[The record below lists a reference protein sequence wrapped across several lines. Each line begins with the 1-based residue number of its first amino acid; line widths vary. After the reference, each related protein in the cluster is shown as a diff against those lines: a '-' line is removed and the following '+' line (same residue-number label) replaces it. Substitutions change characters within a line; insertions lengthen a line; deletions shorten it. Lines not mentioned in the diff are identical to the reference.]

1 MFSRLSRK
9 KVFFQASLKGI
20 FALTLFFMCVPEV
33 GDALDITVSPS
44 GSNNDETIIN
54 NALDAVYNAGGGKV
68 YLMSGTYQLT
78 GRINMKSGVHLQGE
92 SAANTILRA
101 GPNTG
106 GSVSGKTTD
115 GWIYCISLT
124 NIEISNLAFTST
136 ASGTD
141 DGGLGETRNC
151 ILLRGCTNVKIHDN
165 QVIKYVYNDFVKCHT
180 GDNIQVYDNSG
191 QCGHDFVEF
200 LSETKNSRAYGNN
213 IVVQTNTGIRCD
225 GASNI
230 ELDHNTLTGAGGT
243 GWCLMEME
251 NSLSNINI
259 HHNIMHDYHG
269 SSNSYA
275 VAPVTVSGSVSVN
288 NNVLWN
294 VGSIAYGTTKDN
306 NIDPSDRSISS
317 WVAKGYGAGSS
328 GTVAPSLIPPAV
340 PQVVT
345 TPPIVTTPSP
355 EPAGSTM
362 VYPTGSKSDQ
372 TVINNA
378 LEAVH
383 NSGGGKVYLNAGT
396 YTIDNTIVIWS
407 NTILT
412 GSPDAVI
419 LVSPSSSQW
428 FTGSTG
434 IISCKEP
441 VKNVEISGFQIN
453 GNLGALPASYANTP
467 GHNKDAERC
476 IILHGNSGDYA
487 DNIKIHD
494 MKLYDSFS
502 DGAYI
507 YYAKNVQFYNNFVSN
522 TQHEGVFF
530 SVVIGG
536 EIHNNQIAGIT
547 SDCAR
552 LDNCIDCRVYDNIF
566 FSYDGDNTNGAYKH
580 GENGLQVGNAGSSH
594 GYDASNKP
602 TVTTNIEIFN
612 NTFANNGLQAIMLG
626 SGSGNNVFVHDN
638 KFIGKAELETMGIP
652 VVVMS
657 GNVSYTNPPTKEMS
671 EKIFGSI
678 FDILNQTFTDSGVTN
693 QTTDDIHYTVQKTDS
708 GMISGGI
715 KIIGFRNI
723 ISIDDQSYVPDNN
736 STIVKYEA
744 VKSLSLNFFGTGI
757 EKMDKKVDVKM
768 KNGTSNAT
776 LTVTTR
782 YYTFSTN
789 HITGNK
795 RTNYKTTT
803 ATFTD
808 SAPSPNV
815 LQRPAEIKGIV
826 HQYPTFFKCSVPP
839 SGLVKVQYEYDGSSS
854 EHVYMIGERQTDK
867 NGVEYTN
874 FSSVN
879 YWKGEL
885 YHSGEMLY
893 VNGVFDPEKL
903 TVKAY
908 TPYETLNVEKV
919 DLIKY
924 EAPDKI
930 VADWFFPSIGVMILL
945 GFGARFYMKKLR
957 F

>member
-1 MFSRLSRK
+1 MYLYVPVLFNGVLRK
-9 KVFFQASLKGI
+9 LNSHVISSFVFFIL
-20 FALTLFFMCVPEV
+20 LTGVANAATL
-33 GDALDITVSPS
+33 TVSPA
-44 GSNNDETIIN
+44 GVGNDENGIN
-54 NALDAVYNAGGGKV
+54 DAINMAQPGDTVLLK
-68 YLMSGTYQLT
+68 SGTYQLT
-78 GRINMKSGVHLQGE
+78 ERITMKSGIHLRGE
-92 SAANTILRA
+92 SATNTILRA

-115 GWIYCISLT
+115 GWIYCIGL
-124 NIEISNLAFTST
+124 NDIEISNIAFTSS
-136 ASGTD
+136 ASSTK

-165 QVIKYVYNDFVKCHT
+165 EVIKYVYNDFVKCHA

-306 NIDPSDRSISS
+306 NIDPSDRSVSS
-317 WVAKGYGAGSS
+317 WVEKGYGAGSS

-355 EPAGSTM
+355 EPAGGTM

-412 GSPDAVI
+412 GSQDAVI
-419 LVSPSSSQW
+419 VVSPSSSQW
-428 FTGSTG
+428 FTGSVG
-434 IISCKEP
+434 IISSKESI
-441 VKNVEISGFQIN
+441 KNVEISGFKIN
-453 GNLGALPASYANTP
+453 GNLGNLPASYANSP
-467 GHNKDAERC
+467 GHDKDCERG
-476 IILHGNSGDYA
+476 IFIGGYSNDYA

-494 MKLYDSFS
+494 MQVYDCFS
-502 DGAYI
+502 DGI
-507 YYAKNVQFYNNFVSN
+507 NIRFAKNVAVYNNFISN
-522 TQHEGVFF
+522 TQHEGIFW
-530 SVVIGG
+530 SVVVGG
-536 EIHNNQIAGIT
+536 EIYNNKIAGIT
-547 SDCAR
+547 SDCIR
-552 LDNCIDCRVYDNIF
+552 LDNSINCKVYDNVL

-580 GENGLQVGNAGSSH
+580 GENGMQVGNAGSSH
-594 GYDASNKP
+594 GYDASKKP
-602 TVTTNIEIFN
+602 TVTTNIEISN
-612 NTFANNGLQAIMLG
+612 NTFANNGLKAIMLG

-638 KFIGKAELETMGIP
+638 KFIGVAELKTMGIP
-652 VVVMS
+652 VVGNTVE
-657 GNVSYTNPPTKEMS
+657 NVSVENPPTKEMS

-678 FDILNQTFTDSGVTN
+678 FDILNINFQDSAITN
-693 QTTDDIHYTVQKTDS
+693 QLDDQIQYSVQKTTS
-708 GMISGGI
+708 GNIAGGV
-715 KIIGFRNI
+715 KIVGFRNTI
-723 ISIDDQSYVPDNN
+723 VIDNTTYMQNTN
-736 STIVKYEA
+736 STITKSEA
-744 VKSLSLNFFGTGI
+744 VIAQPLDFWNQGNDKV
-757 EKMDKKVDVKM
+757 EKTVDVNVENGTATAILTVKVRHYKTSFSKQTNKM
-768 KNGTSNAT
+768 KGSYSTS
-776 LTVTTR
+776 
-782 YYTFSTN
+782 
-789 HITGNK
+789 
-795 RTNYKTTT
+795 T

-808 SAPSPNV
+808 TAKAPGVYPAPGNISGMINV
-815 LQRPAEIKGIV
+815 
-826 HQYPTFFKCSVPP
+826 YPTYFEVYVPQT
-839 SGLVKVQYEYDGSSS
+839 GLVKIEYAYGNNTT
-854 EHVYMIGERQTDK
+854 EHRFLAGERTNKD
-867 NGVEYTN
+867 GIDYTVY
-874 FSSVN
+874 SKMEDWTAGLGHVGDWARV
-879 YWKGEL
+879 YGK
-885 YHSGEMLY
+885 
-893 VNGVFDPEKL
+893 FDNSKL
-903 TVKAY
+903 NVTAS
-908 TPYETLNVEKV
+908 TPYEDIHISSFK
-919 DLIKY
+919 IKNNGEIAEPIAFWFY
-924 EAPDKI
+924 PTI
-930 VADWFFPSIGVMILL
+930 CFLVALYLL
-945 GFGARFYMKKLR
+945 GRYFWRRIWY
-957 F
+957 

>member
-1 MFSRLSRK
+1 MF
-9 KVFFQASLKGI
+9 FPASLKCISAFPLI
-20 FALTLFFMCVPEV
+20 FICMV
-33 GDALDITVSPS
+33 GVSGAMELTVSPA
-44 GSNNDETIIN
+44 GSNNDQIVIN
-54 NALDAVYNAGGGKV
+54 NALETVSNSGGGKV
-68 YLMSGTYQLT
+68 YLTSGTYQLT
-78 GRINMKSGVHLQGE
+78 ERITMKSGIHLQGE
-92 SAANTILRA
+92 SAGNTILRA

-106 GSVSGKTTD
+106 GAVSGKTSD
-115 GWIYCISLT
+115 GWIYCSELT

-151 ILLRGCTNVKIHDN
+151 ILLRSCSNVKIHDN
-165 QVIKYVYNDFVKCHT
+165 QVIKYVYNDFVKCHA
-180 GDNIQVYDNSG
+180 GDNIQVYDNAG

-200 LSETKNSRAYGNN
+200 LSETKNSRACNNN

-243 GWCLMEME
+243 GWCLFEME
-251 NSLSNINI
+251 NELSNINI

-269 SSNSYA
+269 SSSSYA

-288 NNVLWN
+288 NNVLWD
-294 VGSIAYGTTKDN
+294 VGAIAYGTTTDN
-306 NIDPSDRSISS
+306 NINPSDRSVSS

-328 GTVAPSLIPPAV
+328 STVVPSTLPPAV
-340 PQVVT
+340 PQVVN
-345 TPPIVTTPSP
+345 TPAPVTKPP
-355 EPAGSTM
+355 LGPVGGTM

-378 LEAVH
+378 LE
-383 NSGGGKVYLNAGT
+383 GGGKVYLNAGT
-396 YTIDNTIVIWS
+396 YTIDNTIVIGS

-434 IISCKEP
+434 IISCKES

-487 DNIKIHD
+487 ENIKIHD

-507 YYAKNVQFYNNFVSN
+507 YYAKNVQFYNNVVSN

-552 LDNCIDCRVYDNIF
+552 LDNSINCRVYDNIF

-612 NTFANNGLQAIMLG
+612 NIFANNGLQAIMLG

-638 KFIGKAELETMGIP
+638 KFIGEAELETMGIP
-652 VVVMS
+652 VS
-657 GNVSYTNPPTKEMS
+657 GLSANVSYTNPPTKEMS
-671 EKIFGSI
+671 ETIFGSI
-678 FDILNQTFTDSGVTN
+678 LDILSMDAKTSQYHEQTKENV
-693 QTTDDIHYTVQKTDS
+693 
-708 GMISGGI
+708 
-715 KIIGFRNI
+715 
-723 ISIDDQSYVPDNN
+723 
-736 STIVKYEA
+736 
-744 VKSLSLNFFGTGI
+744 SLVH
-757 EKMDKKVDVKM
+757 E
-768 KNGTSNAT
+768 NAT
-776 LTVTTR
+776 KNIDINHLISPIMLL
-782 YYTFSTN
+782 FS
-789 HITGNK
+789 
-795 RTNYKTTT
+795 
-803 ATFTD
+803 
-808 SAPSPNV
+808 
-815 LQRPAEIKGIV
+815 GIV
-826 HQYPTFFKCSVPP
+826 SVFAIAIFFIIRV
-839 SGLVKVQYEYDGSSS
+839 
-854 EHVYMIGERQTDK
+854 I
-867 NGVEYTN
+867 
-874 FSSVN
+874 
-879 YWKGEL
+879 
-885 YHSGEMLY
+885 
-893 VNGVFDPEKL
+893 
-903 TVKAY
+903 
-908 TPYETLNVEKV
+908 
-919 DLIKY
+919 I
-924 EAPDKI
+924 
-930 VADWFFPSIGVMILL
+930 
-945 GFGARFYMKKLR
+945 
-957 F
+957 

>member
-1 MFSRLSRK
+1 M
-9 KVFFQASLKGI
+9 
-20 FALTLFFMCVPEV
+20 
-33 GDALDITVSPS
+33 VSPDQS
-44 GSNNDETIIN
+44 IN
-54 NALDAVYNAGGGKV
+54 NAISSAQVGDTVFLK
-68 YLMSGTYQLT
+68 SGTYQLT
-78 GRINMKSGVHLQGE
+78 ERITMKSGIHLQGE
-92 SAANTILRA
+92 SASNTILRG

-106 GSVSGKTTD
+106 GSVSGKTSD
-115 GWIYCISLT
+115 GWIYCSGLT

-151 ILLRGCTNVKIHDN
+151 ILLSGCSNVNIHDN

-180 GDNIQVYDNSG
+180 GNNIQVYNNSG

-200 LSETKNSRAYGNN
+200 LSETKNSRAYNNN

-251 NSLSNINI
+251 NELSNINI

-269 SSNSYA
+269 SSNSYV
-275 VAPVTVSGSVSVN
+275 VAQVTVSGSVSVN

-306 NIDPSDRSISS
+306 NIDPSDRSIPS

-328 GTVAPSLIPPAV
+328 GTIAPSLIPPTA

-345 TPPIVTTPSP
+345 TPPITTNPTHITTNP
-355 EPAGSTM
+355 PHEPAGGTM
-362 VYPTGSKSDQ
+362 VSPTGSNSDQ

-434 IISCKEP
+434 IISCKET
-441 VKNVEISGFQIN
+441 VKNVEIYGFQIN
-453 GNLGALPASYANTP
+453 GNLGALPASYANSP
-467 GHNKDAERC
+467 GHDKDCMRC

-487 DNIKIHD
+487 NNIRIHD

-502 DGAYI
+502 DGMYI
-507 YYAKNVQFYNNFVSN
+507 YYARNVSVYNNFISN

-536 EIHNNQIAGIT
+536 EIYNNKVAGIT

-552 LDNCIDCRVYDNIF
+552 LDNSINCRIFDNIF
-566 FSYDGDNTNGAYKH
+566 FSYDGDNLNGAYPH

-602 TVTTNIEIFN
+602 TITTNIEISN
-612 NTFANNGLQAIMLG
+612 NTFANNGLKAIMLG
-626 SGSGNNVFVHDN
+626 SGSDNNVYVHDN

-652 VVVMS
+652 VS
-657 GNVSYTNPPTKEMS
+657 ALSANVSYTNPPTKEMS

-678 FDILNQTFTDSGVTN
+678 FDILNINFQDSAITN
-693 QTTDDIHYTVQKTDS
+693 QTDEQIQYTVQKTTS
-708 GMISGGI
+708 GNIAGGV
-715 KIIGFRNI
+715 KIVGFRNMVLI
-723 ISIDDQSYVPDNN
+723 NNTTYMQNNN
-736 STIVKYEA
+736 STIVKSEA
-744 VKSLSLNFFGTGI
+744 VVASPLDFWNQGNDKV
-757 EKMDKKVDVKM
+757 EKTVDVNVKD
-768 KNGTSNAT
+768 GNAT
-776 LTVTTR
+776 AILTVTVR
-782 YYTFSTN
+782 
-789 HITGNK
+789 H
-795 RTNYKTTT
+795 YKTSFSKQTNKIKRSYSTST
-803 ATFTD
+803 ATFNDTAK
-808 SAPSPNV
+808 APDVYPAPENISGIINV
-815 LQRPAEIKGIV
+815 
-826 HQYPTFFKCSVPP
+826 YPTYFEVSVPHT
-839 SGLVKVQYEYDGSSS
+839 GLVKIEYAYGNNTT
-854 EHVYMIGERQTDK
+854 EHRFLVGERVNKD
-867 NGVEYTN
+867 GIDYTVYSN
-874 FSSVN
+874 MEDWTAGLDHIGGWVRI
-879 YWKGEL
+879 YGK
-885 YHSGEMLY
+885 
-893 VNGVFDPEKL
+893 FDNRKL
-903 TVKAY
+903 NVTAC
-908 TPYETLNVEKV
+908 TPYEDIHVSNFKIENNGEIAEPIASWFYPTIGF
-919 DLIKY
+919 LIALY
-924 EAPDKI
+924 
-930 VADWFFPSIGVMILL
+930 LL
-945 GFGARFYMKKLR
+945 GMFFWRRIWY
-957 F
+957 